1 MKSIHKTCLK
11 GEQMALRNIV
21 YSDNPLIRKVSRP
34 VSDFDENLWE
44 LLDDMHETMKKNDG
58 VGIAAPQVGV
68 LRRIVVIETDGFS
81 LELINPEITASS
93 GSQES
98 IEGCLSVKDYN
109 GLVIRPQKVS
119 VKAYNR
125 FGSPFTMTVED
136 FMATVFSHEI
146 DHLNGILFID
156 KARELYRKDQDIP
169 RKSKGKKK

>member
-1 MKSIHKTCLK
+1 
-11 GEQMALRNIV
+11 MALRNIV

-93 GSQES
+93 GSQE
-98 IEGCLSVKDYN
+98 L
-109 GLVIRPQKVS
+109 
-119 VKAYNR
+119 KA
-125 FGSPFTMTVED
+125 V
-136 FMATVFSHEI
+136 
-146 DHLNGILFID
+146 
-156 KARELYRKDQDIP
+156 
-169 RKSKGKKK
+169 